1 MEIDGHEWTEKDS
14 ENAWKMILVSIFWA
28 AKYKNEGVES
38 LYPILGEKEAKNFAE
53 HFDKFEKSVPQN
65 IDDSKGGNHEPN

>member
-28 AKYKNEGVES
+28 AKYKSEGVEA
-38 LYPILGEKEAKNFAE
+38 LYPILGEERARDFAK

-65 IDDSKGGNHEPN
+65 IDDSKGENREPN